1 MRGCSAYEGGV
12 WFGAFI
18 EEAGA
23 QVGCDDA
30 VRMMG
35 QIHGQHVL
43 ETRAHTH
50 THTCCCSSS
59 ITAISSKAT
68 TTTSIVIRPS
78 DISEFAAEFLSA
90 ENLPQKFGYP
100 NCRPT
105 PESTLR
111 PQDLYSVSAKGAYT
125 ESRVNCTLCT
135 ASFLVSIP

>member
-50 THTCCCSSS
+50 THT
-59 ITAISSKAT
+59 ITHAAAAAVSL
-68 TTTSIVIRPS
+68 PS
-78 DISEFAAEFLSA
+78 AAK
-90 ENLPQKFGYP
+90 LP
-100 NCRPT
+100 
-105 PESTLR
+105 
-111 PQDLYSVSAKGAYT
+111 PQPPPP
-125 ESRVNCTLCT
+125 
-135 ASFLVSIP
+135 AS